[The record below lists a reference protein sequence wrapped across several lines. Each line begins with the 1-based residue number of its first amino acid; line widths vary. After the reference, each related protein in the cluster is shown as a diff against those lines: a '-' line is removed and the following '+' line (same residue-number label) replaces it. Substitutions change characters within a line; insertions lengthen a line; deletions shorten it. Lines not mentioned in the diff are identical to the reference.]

1 MRILPG
7 ILLSCTAVALVAPS
21 LAEAQARWRIVG
33 FTTVSRGSDR
43 DTIRLRGNAR
53 DRQIRVCALNRAIQ
67 FNRLT
72 VRFENGG
79 VQEIPVRRILNAGTC
94 TAPQDL
100 RGRRRNIASIEMRY
114 ARFVRGTLP
123 VVRVQ
128 AR

>member
-7 ILLSCTAVALVAPS
+7 LVLSITAFALVAPEI
-21 LAEAQARWRIVG
+21 AAAQGRWRVVG

-67 FNRLT
+67 FTRLT
-72 VRFENGG
+72 VRFENGAR
-79 VQEIPVRRILNAGTC
+79 QEIPVRRILNAGTC

-100 RGRRRNIASIEMRY
+100 RGRRRNIAAIDMTYS
-114 ARFVRGTLP
+114 RFARGTLP